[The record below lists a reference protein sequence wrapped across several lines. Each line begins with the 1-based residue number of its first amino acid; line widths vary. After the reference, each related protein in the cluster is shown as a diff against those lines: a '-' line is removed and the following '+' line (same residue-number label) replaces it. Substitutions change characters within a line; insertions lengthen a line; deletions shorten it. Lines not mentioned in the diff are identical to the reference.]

1 MAMRRFAM
9 GVLAAAGLL
18 LTGPALAEPG
28 STQDFTFTSIEGEPL
43 ALSDYA
49 GKAVLVVNTAS
60 QCGFTPQYADLQDL
74 WDRYRDRGLVVLGVP
89 SNDFGGQEP
98 GSEAQIKEFCEVH
111 FGIDFPM
118 TEKQQVVGPEAH
130 PLYRWFAAE
139 LGRQGTPR
147 WNFHKVLID
156 PDGAL
161 VAGWPSRIR
170 PVSQE
175 ILAAVERVLPPEQ
188 TGFYQQ
194 TDIYRQSAA
203 R

>member
-1 MAMRRFAM
+1 MAFRRLALV
-9 GVLAAAGLL
+9 VLAAAGLAF
-18 LTGPALAEPG
+18 TGAAAEPR
-28 STQDFTFTSIEGEPL
+28 TAHDFRFTSIEGQPL

-60 QCGFTPQYADLQDL
+60 RCGFTPQYADLQDL

-98 GSEAQIKEFCEVH
+98 GSEAEIKEFCEVQ

-118 TEKQQVVGPEAH
+118 TEKQQVIGAEAH

-139 LGRQGTPR
+139 LGQEGTPR
-147 WNFHKVLID
+147 WNFHKVLIGS
-156 PDGAL
+156 DGAL

-170 PVSQE
+170 PVSTE
-175 ILAAVERVLPPEQ
+175 ILSAVERVLPPGQ
-188 TGFYQQ
+188 SGLHQQ
-194 TDIYRQSAA
+194 TDIQPQSAA

>member
-1 MAMRRFAM
+1 MSLRKLAM

-18 LTGPALAEPG
+18 FTGPALAEPG
-28 STQDFTFTSIEGEPL
+28 RAHDFTFTSIEGQPL

-98 GSEAQIKEFCEVH
+98 GSEADIKEFCEVH

-156 PDGAL
+156 AEGAL

-175 ILAAVERVLPPEQ
+175 ILTAVERVLPAEQ
-188 TGFYQQ
+188 TGFHQQ
-194 TDIYRQSAA
+194 TDIHRQSAA